1 MKSVNILILKGS
13 LLLLFDLPKTER
25 FLIISEDENT
35 DYDDVDT
42 KQSVGSIRG
51 RFHHEIPFHTID

>member
-35 DYDDVDT
+35 DYDDIDT
-42 KQSVGSIRG
+42 KQSVGSI
-51 RFHHEIPFHTID
+51 ITKICSNDMS